1 LAPIMVKRCL
11 QLLALG
17 AVHCAAALG
26 FAAPPGAAPKADSDE
41 YQAWRAAATHALIER
56 GDADSLATAAALSFV
71 GSAKPKTDAAK
82 TESAALDL
90 AVRAGSLAPQDAAI
104 GWLHLQLCT
113 ETADCDVRDAA
124 TTMRWVDAD
133 NGAAWLPTLA
143 VAQRDRDGIEVDRV
157 LADMAQGAHFNL
169 YWNRVVVMMFDAVKR
184 ATGDLP
190 GHVLKSDL
198 SRLTAVTGIAGAEL
212 IPRFSPLIDACR
224 DSAAGTERR
233 EACLKLSKIMQRGD
247 TVIVQLTG
255 LAIEKRLVAP
265 DGKEARAIAE
275 RRHVLEWRV
284 AAAAQFDTPLLPWLK
299 NARAR
304 ARLAHM
310 RALPREE
317 DVCLSILREHGVAI
331 DPPEEHR

>member
-1 LAPIMVKRCL
+1 MVKRCL
-11 QLLALG
+11 QILALT
-17 AVHCAAALG
+17 AVHCATALG
-26 FAAPPGAAPKADSDE
+26 QAAAPPAGSKSDADE
-41 YQAWRAAATHALIER
+41 YQTWRTAATQALIQR
-56 GDADSLATAAALSFV
+56 ADANSLATAAALTFA
-71 GSAKPKTDAAK
+71 GSAKLKADSAK

-90 AVRAGSLAPQDAAI
+90 AVRAGSLAPQDAGI

-113 ETADCDVRDAA
+113 DTPDCDVRDAA

-143 VAQRDRDGIEVDRV
+143 AAQRDQDTIEVDRI
-157 LADMAQGAHFNL
+157 LADMAQGAHFDL
-169 YWNRVVVMMFDAVKR
+169 YWNRVVVMMFDAIKR
-184 ATGDLP
+184 ASGEVPRRL
-190 GHVLKSDL
+190 LKSDL
-198 SRLTAVTGIAGAEL
+198 TRLTTVTGIAAAEL
-212 IPRFSPLIDACR
+212 IPHFSPLIDACR
-224 DSAAGTERR
+224 ESTAGTERR

-247 TVIVQLTG
+247 TVIVQMTG

-265 DGKEARAIAE
+265 DGREARAIAE

-284 AAAAQFDTPLLPWLK
+284 SAAAQFDTPLLPWLK

-304 ARLAHM
+304 SRLAHM

-317 DVCLSILREHGVAI
+317 DVCIAILREHRMAI